1 MLIWLINHVNFMSF
15 QIMAKPGFIKSD
27 KLWQKKKNLSP
38 KNQLGNVHS
47 ILFLVNIQRFWNQL
61 GWQFLHMQ
69 LLKNHKP
76 NACSGH
82 VPVILMT
89 KIHQSTKTRSWIC
102 QELTLLKIFPDYCT
116 SLGLKIFTLEVGTLL
131 LHTWVRKVHV
141 TQCLHHLLMD
151 FF

>member
-1 MLIWLINHVNFMSF
+1 MTNKSCEFHEFPDNGKTRFHQEW
-15 QIMAKPGFIKSD
+15 QIVT
-27 KLWQKKKNLSP
+27 KKKNLSP